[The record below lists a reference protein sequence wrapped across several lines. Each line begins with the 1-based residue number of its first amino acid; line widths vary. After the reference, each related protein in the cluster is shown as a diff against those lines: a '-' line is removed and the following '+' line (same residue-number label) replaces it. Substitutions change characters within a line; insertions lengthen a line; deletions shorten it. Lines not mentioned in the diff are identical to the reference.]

1 MHQALVKS
9 KSNTWITRNDA
20 CSSSSLIQHAKAK
33 TRCGQRDAEHTLTC
47 APPNPTPPRL
57 RFARRFTAASARVA
71 TSPEITV
78 HRMQWDRLSQR
89 NTRGEK
95 PTGGRRGGSRHT
107 DLHRLAWASFLS
119 FFPFFLLCVALQ
131 SPPVKPPGHVPRPPD
146 HHPPQRLVSRHVR
159 SCHVPVPPP
168 PQLPSPS
175 DPTSSLLRTSW
186 VLPFQK
192 TNSLKRGC
200 TPRSPHRPADTDSWV
215 QAPAGPRLS
224 QLSQRQSRV
233 GHGR

>member
-119 FFPFFLLCVALQ
+119 FFPFFFVM
-131 SPPVKPPGHVPRPPD
+131 
-146 HHPPQRLVSRHVR
+146 
-159 SCHVPVPPP
+159 
-168 PQLPSPS
+168 
-175 DPTSSLLRTSW
+175 
-186 VLPFQK
+186 
-192 TNSLKRGC
+192 RGA
-200 TPRSPHRPADTDSWV
+200 PISAG
-215 QAPAGPRLS
+215 QAAGPRPTPTRPPPAPTASFQTREIVPRTCTSTPPAPLAVRS
-224 QLSQRQSRV
+224 HEFLAAHELGASISKN
-233 GHGR
+233 